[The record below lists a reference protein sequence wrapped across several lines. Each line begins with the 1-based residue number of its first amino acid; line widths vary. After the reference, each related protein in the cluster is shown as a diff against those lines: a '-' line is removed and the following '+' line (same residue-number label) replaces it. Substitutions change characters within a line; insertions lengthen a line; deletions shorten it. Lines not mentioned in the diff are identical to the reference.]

1 MRAQPEDAAAD
12 SSSMRTLEE
21 PPEYLDQLARDA
33 IGAAIEVHRELGP
46 GFLESI
52 YEAAL
57 CDELTRRDI
66 QHERQPT
73 IPIPYKGRIIGEH
86 RLDILVG
93 GELVL
98 ELKAVE
104 SLSQAHVAQVMSYL
118 HAGAFRLGL
127 LINFSVPILRQ
138 GIKRLICPG

>member
-1 MRAQPEDAAAD
+1 MPE
-12 SSSMRTLEE
+12 LQE
-21 PPEYLDQLARDA
+21 PPAYLDQLAHAA

-57 CDELTRRDI
+57 CDELTRRGI
-66 QHERQPT
+66 QHERQAR
-73 IPIPYKGRIIGEH
+73 IQIPYKGRIIGEH
-86 RLDILVG
+86 RVDILVG

-104 SLSQAHVAQVMSYL
+104 SLSPAHVAQVMSYL

-127 LINFSVPILRQ
+127 LLNFSVPMLRQ
-138 GIKRLICPG
+138 GIRRLICPG